1 MASEIEQET
10 SNRTK
15 EKAVKTIELI
25 KSFTGKCPKDFRLI
39 AHLQEVIEKTLHQ
52 SSQSISDDGCLLA
65 TIATDDG
72 SLFEKLSDWSSLP
85 PVEKNNHK
93 NFLEEN
99 YSPEDLQL
107 AYDEYFAR
115 HGRIPAL
122 RDFRVFILQWQVE
135 MHQKNID
142 LESDNSNLNLNQENF
157 RMALDHAVH
166 VSTEQQNQLQN
177 LITDRLNLQRRFEQ
191 AIDTA
196 GQLNTIN
203 QQHVTNNGLL
213 QNTCARLIGENNQV
227 NTRCNRLQQ
236 DNRRKDMQNAVLDK
250 ENVHLSVEVAEKDTT
265 IKQKDTT
272 IKQKDTSIKQK
283 DITIEHLTSQNE
295 QKDSSIEHLTSQNEQ
310 KDSSIEHLTSQN
322 EQKDSS
328 IEHLTSQN
336 EQKDSS
342 IEHLTSQNEHLT
354 SQNEQKDSSIEHLT
368 SQNEHLTSQNE
379 QKDSSIEHL
388 TSQNEHLTSQNEHL
402 TSQNE
407 HLTSQNEQKDSSIE
421 HLTSQNEQKDSSIEH
436 LTSQNEQKDSIIDKK
451 DMNIAELSVQNKEK
465 DGKIKDMKC
474 MNKKLNSDLQ
484 VKQELC
490 DEKDRQLKK
499 QCLVTDGLH
508 HEMSATSE
516 RLANLEKGLE
526 SKKDEIERLR
536 SDNLSQNKHISEQDK
551 MIRDLNDKA
560 QSQDKV
566 NQDLFQ
572 QLQEL
577 KMMLLTV
584 NQRQEAAESGKT
596 NSSS

>member
-1 MASEIEQET
+1 MASEIEQDT

-25 KSFTGKCPKDFRLI
+25 KSFTGKMPEDFRLI
-39 AHLQEVIEKTLHQ
+39 ADIQELIENTIHHRSLSTRGDECHRT
-52 SSQSISDDGCLLA
+52 

-72 SLFEKLSDWSSLP
+72 SLFEKLSDWSTLP
-85 PVEKNNHK
+85 SVEKNNHK

-135 MHQKNID
+135 MHHKVQD

-157 RMALDHAVH
+157 RMALDHAVY

-177 LITDRLNLQRRFEQ
+177 LITDRVDLQRKFEQ

-196 GQLNTIN
+196 QQLNTIN
-203 QQHVTNNGLL
+203 VQHVTNNGLL
-213 QNTCARLIGENNQV
+213 QNECARLLGENTQV
-227 NTRCNRLQQ
+227 TSRCNRLNE
-236 DNRRKDMQNAVLDK
+236 DNRRKDMQIVGLDK
-250 ENVHLSVEVAEKDTT
+250 ENVQLSVEVAEKDTTIKQKETTINQLSVEVAEKDTT

-272 IKQKDTSIKQK
+272 INQKDT
-283 DITIEHLTSQNE
+283 TIV
-295 QKDSSIEHLTSQNEQ
+295 
-310 KDSSIEHLTSQN
+310 
-322 EQKDSS
+322 
-328 IEHLTSQN
+328 
-336 EQKDSS
+336 
-342 IEHLTSQNEHLT
+342 HLTSQNEHLT
-354 SQNEQKDSSIEHLT
+354 SQNEEKDTNIEHLT
-368 SQNEHLTSQNE
+368 SQNEE
-379 QKDSSIEHL
+379 KDTNIEHL
-388 TSQNEHLTSQNEHL
+388 TSQNEEKDTNIEHL

-407 HLTSQNEQKDSSIE
+407 EKDTNIE
-421 HLTSQNEQKDSSIEH
+421 HLTSQNEQQGTTIEQQGTTIEH
-436 LTSQNEQKDSIIDKK
+436 LTSQNT
-451 DMNIAELSVQNKEK
+451 ELTVKNKEK

-474 MNKKLNSDLQ
+474 MNKKLYSDLQ
-484 VKQELC
+484 EKQELC
-490 DEKDRQLKK
+490 EEKERQLKK
-499 QCLVTDGLH
+499 QCLVVDELH
-508 HEMSATSE
+508 VEMSATSE

-526 SKKDEIERLR
+526 SKKDEIESLR

-551 MIRDLNDKA
+551 MIRDLNDKV

-577 KMMLLTV
+577 KNMLLTV
-584 NQRQEAAESGKT
+584 NQRQEAAESSKKT
-596 NSSS
+596 SSS